1 MPFVSLLSH
10 KFVISKFILP
20 FLIGYG
26 DKFISNIEVAYT
38 NIQSKT
44 KNMVSYLNLL
54 PLH

>member
-1 MPFVSLLSH
+1 MPFVSLFSH

-20 FLIGYG
+20 FLGLVMETN
-26 DKFISNIEVAYT
+26 SNIEVAYT

-54 PLH
+54 PLY